1 MKAQIAI
8 VVYQI
13 IFILVVAVI
22 IKSVYLELDV
32 KGIIYGGFITV
43 IASVVMAC
51 RVTQAVR
58 KSCEGSQRGI
68 LYLYLG
74 VLERL
79 FIAITLFT
87 LGFMWLKFNPVPMV
101 VGLISGQVGFMLG
114 GFRVKD

>member
-8 VVYQI
+8 VAYQI
-13 IFILVVAVI
+13 IFVLVVVI
-22 IKSVYLELDV
+22 IAKSVFLELDV
-32 KGIIYGGFITV
+32 QGAIYGGLITV
-43 IASVVMAC
+43 VASVVMAC
-51 RVTQAVR
+51 RVNQAVK

-74 VLERL
+74 VMERL
-79 FIAITLFT
+79 FIAIALFT
-87 LGFMWLKFNPVPMV
+87 IGFMWLKFNPVPMV